1 MSVRHVA
8 ALAGALV
15 LSVPLAGAA
24 PAGAA
29 DFPPVVSLDPHK
41 ATRDGSPLDHLPHN
55 IRLLPIRLPHG
66 APQRASWSPDG
77 KRLVVLDGPVGDA
90 WEYRRANGVVR
101 NLTRSSP
108 VRGGVLR
115 AQYLSNGDLVMCAVR
130 HTTAKGSDDDRF
142 LGRLWIL
149 QRPLGARRPVPLGE
163 PCWEGIAVSRHRGST
178 RIAWNRSNID
188 FSKVPAV
195 FAQALVGESKI
206 LTGRISYRRHRPEL
220 VHRAVVL
227 DKHDVS
233 PDTPAVEAQDF
244 RRLADGDA
252 DPDDEL
258 IFSAYFHEGGQ
269 AMGVNLD
276 TGVVTDYAP
285 GSPFYEEAEGVDP
298 AGRYVVVERD
308 LTVTLFPG
316 QLDLWRLS
324 LDGSGRFVR
333 MTTFDYYKGYGA
345 DNAVVSPNGRYLA
358 FGLKIDGAEGEGA
371 GILLMDLTA

>member
-1 MSVRHVA
+1 
-8 ALAGALV
+8 
-15 LSVPLAGAA
+15 
-24 PAGAA
+24 
-29 DFPPVVSLDPHK
+29 
-41 ATRDGSPLDHLPHN
+41 
-55 IRLLPIRLPHG
+55 
-66 APQRASWSPDG
+66 
-77 KRLVVLDGPVGDA
+77 
-90 WEYRRANGVVR
+90 
-101 NLTRSSP
+101 
-108 VRGGVLR
+108 
-115 AQYLSNGDLVMCAVR
+115 
-130 HTTAKGSDDDRF
+130 
-142 LGRLWIL
+142 
-149 QRPLGARRPVPLGE
+149 
-163 PCWEGIAVSRHRGST
+163 
-178 RIAWNRSNID
+178 
-188 FSKVPAV
+188 
-195 FAQALVGESKI
+195 
-206 LTGRISYRRHRPEL
+206 
-220 VHRAVVL
+220 VL